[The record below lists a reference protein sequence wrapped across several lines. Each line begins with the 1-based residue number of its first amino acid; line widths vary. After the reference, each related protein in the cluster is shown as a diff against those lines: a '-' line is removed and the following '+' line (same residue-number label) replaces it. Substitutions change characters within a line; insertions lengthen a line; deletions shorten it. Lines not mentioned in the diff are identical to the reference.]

1 MPKIILVILLATAGM
16 NLAYGQST
24 LYTPRDIK
32 IAYKKG
38 TRSPDGRP
46 GPNYWQNHGRYEITI
61 NAAPPDRL
69 IRGTEKITYFN
80 NSPDTLKIIDFRLTV
95 NIHKPGAVRLGQ
107 EDSTYLNPGLHI
119 DNYAENGQQ
128 RPWRRQ
134 ERDGTWR
141 FLRLATPLPPHDS
154 VRLDVSWH
162 YLASLKSNR
171 EGMIDSTTY
180 FLAYAY
186 PRVAVYDDY
195 NGWDHM
201 DFTELQEFYNDFNDY
216 ILHVNVPKNF
226 VVWATGDLQDPD
238 DVLQPYYAGKLAAS
252 YTHDDIVRIASPAEI
267 SGGKVTAQKPV
278 NTWTWT
284 ANDITDVAFGLSDHF
299 AWDASSVVVD
309 DATGRR
315 ASVQSAYNDT
325 AKDFHHMV
333 EYGRHSLDWLSHN
346 WPGVAY
352 PFPKTTVFQGY
363 AGMEYPM
370 MANDETSEDLDF
382 ARFVAEHEI
391 AHSYFPFY
399 MGINESRYGFMDEG
413 WATTFENLI
422 GIADLGVEK
431 ADENYKEF
439 RVNYYTYDPSA
450 AEDLPIITPGDELKG
465 VSVGTNEYGK
475 PSLAYLAVK
484 DMLGDELFKKCLHAY
499 MDRWH
504 GKHPIPWDFFYSF
517 NDAAGQDLNWFW
529 SNWFFSNN
537 YLDIAVGSVNVG
549 PSTRDSNIKG
559 GGSGK
564 NATVIV
570 RNIGGLAMPFDVVLH
585 YTDGTT
591 KTAHQTPAIWKKDQ
605 QQATVIVPLDEG
617 KTLTSLQ
624 LDTGIFVDADSSD
637 NKWQAKY

>member
-1 MPKIILVILLATAGM
+1 MPKLFFAVLLAAAGM
-16 NLAYGQST
+16 NLAYGQSS
-24 LYTPRDIK
+24 LYTPREVK

-69 IRGTEKITYFN
+69 IRGTENISYFN
-80 NSPDTLKIIDFRLTV
+80 NSPDTLRVIVFRLTV
-95 NIHKPGAVRLGQ
+95 NIHKPGAVRSGK
-107 EDSTYLNPGLHI
+107 EDSTYLNPGVHI
-119 DNYAENGQQ
+119 DSYAENGQQ
-128 RPWRRQ
+128 RPWRGQ
-134 ERDGTWR
+134 DNDGTWR
-141 FLRLATPLPPHDS
+141 FLRLATPLAPHDS
-154 VRLDVSWH
+154 VRLDVGWH

-201 DFTELQEFYNDFNDY
+201 DFTDEQEFYNDFNDY

-226 VVWATGDLQDPD
+226 VVWATGDLQDPN
-238 DVLQPYYAGKLAAS
+238 DVLQPAYAGKLAAS
-252 YTHDDIVRIASPAEI
+252 YTHDAIVRIASPAEI
-267 SGGKVTAQKPV
+267 FGGKVTAQKPV

-284 ANDITDVAFGLSDHF
+284 ANNITDVAFGLSDHF

-333 EYGRHSLDWLSHN
+333 EYGRHALDWLSHN

-370 MANDETSEDLDF
+370 MANDETYEDPVF

-413 WATTFENLI
+413 WATTFEYLI
-422 GIADLGVEK
+422 GTADLGPEK
-431 ADENYKEF
+431 AMEDYKEF
-439 RVNYYTYDPSA
+439 RVNYYTYDPSSL
-450 AEDLPIITPGDELKG
+450 EDIPIITPEDALKG
-465 VSVGTNEYGK
+465 VSYGTNAYGK
-475 PSLAYLAVK
+475 PSLGYLAAK
-484 DMLGDELFKKCLHAY
+484 DMLGDELFRKCLHTY

-537 YLDIAVGSVNVG
+537 YLDIAVDSVHEMTIRMQGGV
-549 PSTRDSNIKG
+549 ST
-559 GGSGK
+559 K
-564 NATVIV
+564 NAAIDI
-570 RNIGGLAMPFDVVLH
+570 RNVGGLAMPFDVVLH
-585 YTDGTT
+585 YTDGGS
-591 KTAHQTPAIWKKDQ
+591 KAAHFTPRVWTMDKQ
-605 QQATVIVPLDEG
+605 QQHTTVIVTLDAG
-617 KTLTSLQ
+617 KTLASLE
-624 LDTGIFVDADSSD
+624 LNTGIFVDADSSN
-637 NKWQAKY
+637 NKWQAQK

>member
-1 MPKIILVILLATAGM
+1 MPKIILVALLAAAGV
-16 NLAYGQST
+16 NLAFGQSA
-24 LYTPRDIK
+24 LYTPRDVK
-32 IAYKKG
+32 LAYKKG

-46 GPNYWQNHGRYEITI
+46 GRNYWQNHGRYEITI
-61 NAAPPDRL
+61 DAAPPDRL
-69 IRGTEKITYFN
+69 VRGTEKITYFN
-80 NSPDTLKIIDFRLTV
+80 NSPDTLKIICFRLTI
-95 NIHKPGAVRLGQ
+95 NIHKPGAVRLGN
-107 EDSTYLNPGLHI
+107 EDSTYLNPGVHI
-119 DNYAENGQQ
+119 DSYAENGQQ
-128 RPWRRQ
+128 RPWRGQ
-134 ERDGTWR
+134 ENDGTWR
-141 FLRLATPLPPHDS
+141 FLRLATPLAPHDS
-154 VRLDVSWH
+154 VRLDVGWH

-201 DFTELQEFYNDFNDY
+201 DFTDAQEFYNDFNDY
-216 ILHVNVPKNF
+216 VLHVNVPKNF
-226 VVWATGDLQDPD
+226 VVWATGDLQDPN
-238 DVLQPYYAGKLAAS
+238 DVLQPVYAGKLAAS
-252 YTHDDIVRIASPAEI
+252 YTHDDIVRIASPADI
-267 SGGKVTAQKPV
+267 YGGKVTAQKPV

-284 ANDITDVAFGLSDHF
+284 ANNITDMAFGLSDHF

-309 DATGRR
+309 NATGRR

-333 EYGRHSLDWLSHN
+333 EYGRHALDWLSHN

-399 MGINESRYGFMDEG
+399 MGINETRYGFMDEG

-422 GIADLGVEK
+422 GIVDLGVEK
-431 ADENYKEF
+431 ADEDYKEF
-439 RVNYYTYDPSA
+439 RVNYYTFDPSP

-465 VSVGTNEYGK
+465 VSLGTNEYGK
-475 PSLAYLAVK
+475 PSLGYLAVK
-484 DMLGDELFKKCLHAY
+484 DLLGDEVFKKCLHTY

-537 YLDIAVGSVNVG
+537 YLDIAVGSV
-549 PSTRDSNIKG
+549 SQSAAQMK
-559 GGSGK
+559 GGSGSK
-564 NATVIV
+564 NVNVDV
-570 RNIGGLAMPFDVVLH
+570 RNVGGLDMPFDVVLH
-585 YTDGTT
+585 YTDGSS
-591 KTAHQTPAIWKKDQ
+591 KTAHQTPAVWKSNQ
-605 QQATVIVPLDEG
+605 QLSKIAVPIDAG
-617 KTLTSLQ
+617 KTLASLE
-624 LDTGIFVDADSSD
+624 LNTGIFVDADSSN
-637 NKWQAKY
+637 NKWTAQ

>member
-1 MPKIILVILLATAGM
+1 MPKIILVVLLTAAGM
-16 NLAYGQST
+16 NLTYGQST
-24 LYTPRDIK
+24 LYTPREVK
-32 IAYKKG
+32 LAYKKG

-80 NSPDTLKIIDFRLTV
+80 NSPDTLKVIVFRLTV
-95 NIHKPGAVRLGQ
+95 NIHKPGVIRLSN
-107 EDSTYLNPGLHI
+107 EDSTYLNPGVNI
-119 DNYAENGQQ
+119 DSYAENGQQ
-128 RPWRRQ
+128 RTWRRQ
-134 ERDGTWR
+134 EHDGTWR

-154 VRLDVSWH
+154 VRLDVGWH

-201 DFTELQEFYNDFNDY
+201 DFTDEQEFYNDFNDY
-216 ILHVNVPKNF
+216 VLHVNVPKNF
-226 VVWATGDLQDPD
+226 VVWATGDLQDPN
-238 DVLQPYYAGKLAAS
+238 DVLQPAYAGKLAAS

-267 SGGKVTAQKPV
+267 YGGKVTTQKTV

-370 MANDETSEDLDF
+370 MANDETYEDTVF

-413 WATTFENLI
+413 WATTFEYLI
-422 GIADLGVEK
+422 GRTDLGVEK
-431 ADENYKEF
+431 ADEDYKEF
-439 RVNYYTYDPSA
+439 RINYYTYDPSA
-450 AEDLPIITPGDELKG
+450 AEDLPIITPGDALKG
-465 VSVGTNEYGK
+465 VSLGTNEYGK
-475 PSLAYLAVK
+475 PSLGYLAVK
-484 DMLGDELFKKCLHAY
+484 DLLGDELFKKCLHTY

-549 PSTRDSNIKG
+549 PSTRDING
-559 GGSGK
+559 GRSGK
-564 NATVIV
+564 NATVTV
-570 RNIGGLAMPFDVVLH
+570 RNIGGLAIPFDIVLH

-591 KTAHQTPAIWKKDQ
+591 KTAHQTPAVWKKDQ
-605 QQATVIVPLDEG
+605 QQATVTVPLDEG

-624 LDTGIFVDADSSD
+624 LDTGIFVDANSSD

>member
-1 MPKIILVILLATAGM
+1 MPKLFFAVLLAAAGM
-16 NLAYGQST
+16 NLAYGQSS
-24 LYTPRDIK
+24 LYTPREVK

-69 IRGTEKITYFN
+69 IRGKEKISYFN
-80 NSPDTLKIIDFRLTV
+80 NSPDTLRVIVFRLTV
-95 NIHKPGAVRLGQ
+95 NIHKPGAVRSGK
-107 EDSTYLNPGLHI
+107 EDSTYLNPGVHI
-119 DNYAENGQQ
+119 DSYAENGQQ
-128 RPWRRQ
+128 RPWRGQ
-134 ERDGTWR
+134 DNDGTWR
-141 FLRLATPLPPHDS
+141 FLRLATPLAPHDS
-154 VRLDVSWH
+154 VRLDVGWH

-201 DFTELQEFYNDFNDY
+201 DFTDEQEFYNDFNDY

-226 VVWATGDLQDPD
+226 VVWATGDLQDPN
-238 DVLQPYYAGKLAAS
+238 DVLQPAYAGKLAAS

-267 SGGKVTAQKPV
+267 FGGKVTAQKPV

-284 ANDITDVAFGLSDHF
+284 ANNITDVAFGLSDHF

-333 EYGRHSLDWLSHN
+333 EYGRHALDWLSHN

-370 MANDETSEDLDF
+370 MANDETYEDPVF

-413 WATTFENLI
+413 WATTFEYLI
-422 GIADLGVEK
+422 GTADLGPEK
-431 ADENYKEF
+431 AMEDYKEF
-439 RVNYYTYDPSA
+439 RVNYYTYDPSSL
-450 AEDLPIITPGDELKG
+450 EDIPIITPEDALKG
-465 VSVGTNEYGK
+465 VSYGTNAYGK
-475 PSLAYLAVK
+475 PSLGYLAAK
-484 DMLGDELFKKCLHAY
+484 DMLGDELFRKCLHTY

-537 YLDIAVGSVNVG
+537 YLDIAVDSVHEMTIRMQGGV
-549 PSTRDSNIKG
+549 ST
-559 GGSGK
+559 K
-564 NATVIV
+564 NAAIDI
-570 RNIGGLAMPFDVVLH
+570 RNVGGLAMPFDVVLH
-585 YTDGTT
+585 YTDGGS
-591 KTAHQTPAIWKKDQ
+591 KAAHFTPRVWTMDKQ
-605 QQATVIVPLDEG
+605 QQHTTVIVTLDAG
-617 KTLTSLQ
+617 KTLASLE
-624 LDTGIFVDADSSD
+624 LNTGIFVDADSSN
-637 NKWQAKY
+637 NKWQAQK

>member
-1 MPKIILVILLATAGM
+1 MPKLFLVILLAAVGM
-16 NLAYGQST
+16 NLAYGQSGQST
-24 LYTPRDIK
+24 LYTPREVK
-32 IAYKKG
+32 LAYKKG

-61 NAAPPDRL
+61 DAAPPDRL
-69 IRGTEKITYFN
+69 VRGTEKITYFN
-80 NSPDTLKIIDFRLTV
+80 NSPDTLKIIVFRLTV
-95 NIHKPGAVRLGQ
+95 NIHKPGVTRLGN
-107 EDSTYLNPGLHI
+107 EDSTYLNPGVHI

-128 RPWRRQ
+128 RPWRGQ
-134 ERDGTWR
+134 DHDGTWR

-154 VRLDVSWH
+154 VRLDVGWH

-201 DFTELQEFYNDFNDY
+201 DFTDEQEFYNDFNDY

-226 VVWATGDLQDPD
+226 VVWATGDLQNPN
-238 DVLQPYYAGKLAAS
+238 DVLQPAYARKLAAS

-267 SGGKVTAQKPV
+267 YGGKVTVQKPV

-284 ANDITDVAFGLSDHF
+284 ANNITDVAFGLSDHF

-370 MANDETSEDLDF
+370 MANDETYEDPTF

-413 WATTFENLI
+413 WATTFEYLI
-422 GIADLGVEK
+422 GQVDLGAEK
-431 ADENYKEF
+431 ALENYKEF
-439 RVNYYTYDPSA
+439 RINYYTYDPSA
-450 AEDLPIITPGDELKG
+450 AEDIPIITPGDALKG
-465 VSVGTNEYGK
+465 VTIGTNEYGK

-484 DMLGDELFKKCLHAY
+484 DLLGDELFKKCLHTY

-529 SNWFFSNN
+529 SNWYFSTN
-537 YLDIAVGSVNVG
+537 YLDIAVGNVVTNKKMVNI
-549 PSTRDSNIKG
+549 DI
-559 GGSGK
+559 
-564 NATVIV
+564 
-570 RNIGGLAMPFDVVLH
+570 RNIGGFPIPFDVLLN
-585 YTDGTT
+585 YTDGT
-591 KTAHQTPAIWKKDQ
+591 KKNAHQTPAVWKSNQ
-605 QQATVIVPLDEG
+605 QQATITVPLDEG
-617 KTLTSLQ
+617 KTLASLV

-637 NKWQAKY
+637 NKWQAK